1 MGPFRVKVAA
11 LPEVSGGGGM
21 DPIDWKALR
30 LNCAGD
36 ETLMHEVL
44 AVFRNEAQGLL
55 DDVARAVAAKDA
67 QAVKLTSHRLKGA
80 LVSLAAERA
89 TECARELELCGASGV
104 LNDANV
110 LFVELEVA
118 VAQVL
123 GSIRIPRAA

>member
-1 MGPFRVKVAA
+1 
-11 LPEVSGGGGM
+11 M
-21 DPIDWKALR
+21 DPINWKALR

-44 AVFRNEAQGLL
+44 ALFRTEAKGLL
-55 DDVARAVAAKDA
+55 SDVARAVAAKDA
-67 QAVKLTSHRLKGA
+67 LEVKRTAHRLKGA
-80 LVSLAAERA
+80 LVSLAAEHA

-110 LFVELEVA
+110 LFGELELA

-123 GSIRIPRAA
+123 GAIRIPRAA